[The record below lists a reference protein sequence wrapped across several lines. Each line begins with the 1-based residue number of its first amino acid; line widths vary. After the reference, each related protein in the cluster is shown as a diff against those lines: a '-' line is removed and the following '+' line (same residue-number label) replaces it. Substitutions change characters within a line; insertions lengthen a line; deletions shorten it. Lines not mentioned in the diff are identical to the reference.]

1 MSEKILHIA
10 TFAAFLI
17 VAGFI
22 GFFLWQ
28 SLFVADKIDDD
39 GKQTDAAQIEQQR
52 AGSVPSQRDTTDKAI
67 ASYTK
72 WLAVFTG
79 FLVLATILLFVS
91 GERSIEVARRS
102 ANAAKELSDLL
113 QCQRSKL
120 HS

>member
-39 GKQTDAAQIEQQR
+39 GKQTDAAQ
-52 AGSVPSQRDTTDKAI
+52 T
-67 ASYTK
+67 
-72 WLAVFTG
+72 
-79 FLVLATILLFVS
+79 
-91 GERSIEVARRS
+91 
-102 ANAAKELSDLL
+102 
-113 QCQRSKL
+113 
-120 HS
+120 